1 MRIIIQGIV
10 QGVGFRPTVYRVAKS
25 LGLKGHVLNTGSNV
39 EIVID
44 GEPGTFMDALKEAL
58 PPLARIDDYL
68 VEESPGPTNDFKILQ
83 SSTGSRNSPLPP
95 DAAICPDCLAELFQP
110 ENLRYQFPFI
120 NCTNCGARFSVIFD
134 MPYDRPKTSMD
145 DFPMCQSCKMEYGNP
160 EDRRFH
166 AQTTS
171 CPDCG
176 PRYRLEGV
184 PTNDQIGIF
193 AAGIDTGKIGAIKSW
208 GGTHIVCLPEN
219 IDYLRSKFN
228 RSQKPLAVMVK
239 DMETARKYAEISEHE
254 EKLLLSSA
262 RPIVLVDKKSDY
274 LNATAPDLDKIGI
287 YLPYNGLHHLLFDVL
302 EHDAVIMTSGNLPG
316 EPMAV
321 TDDEIMKLNADIF
334 LIHNRRVI
342 NRVDDSVIIPYKNT
356 QLFVRKSR
364 GYVPQPLNLPHDR
377 TLVAVGADM
386 NNTGGISIGG
396 KAIQTQHI
404 GDINQYD
411 TSVFLEQAIRH
422 LLRLYGISRPD
433 AVITDMHPKYSSR
446 GVGKR
451 LAEEWDVPVIEM
463 QHHAA
468 HGFGLAAE
476 HGLEQLQVLS
486 CDGTGYGTD
495 GQVWGGEIMQINKG
509 QFERTGHLR
518 YIPLLGGDKAVED
531 PRRMV
536 FAITQ
541 MLGTGQP
548 YFVGQE
554 ADVLGTMI
562 DSSVKT
568 SSTGR
573 VLDALACWLDV
584 CQQMTYD
591 GEPAMKL
598 EPYLRKGTASHDFQ
612 ASVNNGVI
620 DTVGLFG
627 QLAEIASPGEKLGDE
642 QIANLSRS
650 FVEALFEGLI
660 EASNPSESLGFT
672 GGVSYNLVINDIL
685 EKKLAARG
693 VKLITHKLVPNGDG
707 GISFGQL
714 AGGGYHVS
722 SSSR

>member
-10 QGVGFRPTVYRVAKS
+10 QGVGFRPTVYRVAKK

-39 EIVID
+39 EIIINGNPD
-44 GEPGTFMDALKEAL
+44 IFMDALKEAL
-58 PPLARIDDYL
+58 PPLAKIDDYAI
-68 VEESPGPTNDFKILQ
+68 EDCPEPDNEFQIIQ
-83 SSTGSRNSPLPP
+83 SSIGSRNSPLPP
-95 DAAICPDCLAELFQP
+95 DAAICPDCLEELFQP
-110 ENLRYQFPFI
+110 GNREKFPFI
-120 NCTNCGARFSVIFD
+120 NCTNCGARFSVIYD

-145 DFPMCQSCKMEYGNP
+145 DFPMCQSCKAEYENP

-176 PRYRLEGV
+176 PLYRLEGV
-184 PTNDQIGIF
+184 PTNDQIGMF
-193 AAGIDTGKIGAIKSW
+193 ATGVDAGKIGAIKSW

-239 DMETARKYAEISEHE
+239 DIETARKYAEISHHE
-254 EKLLLSSA
+254 ETLLKSTA

-274 LNATAPDLDKIGI
+274 LNDTAPGLDKVGI
-287 YLPYNGLHHLLFDVL
+287 YLPYSGLHHLLFDNL

-321 TDDEIMKLNADIF
+321 TDEEIMALNADIF

-342 NRVDDSVIIPYKNT
+342 NRVDDSVIIPYKNS
-356 QLFVRKSR
+356 QFFVRKSR
-364 GYVPQPLNLPHDR
+364 GYVPEPLNLPHDR

-386 NNTGGISIGG
+386 NNTGAISIAG

-411 TSVFLEQAIRH
+411 TSVFLEEALKH

-451 LAEEWDVPVIEM
+451 LAEEWDVPVIEI

-476 HGLEQLQVLS
+476 HGLEELTVLG

-495 GQVWGGEIMQINKG
+495 SQVWGGEILQINKG
-509 QFERTGHLR
+509 QFERTGHLS

-531 PRRMV
+531 PRRLV

-541 MLGTGQP
+541 ILGTGQP
-548 YFVGQE
+548 YFTGQE
-554 ADVLGTMI
+554 ADVLAQIM

-573 VLDALACWLDV
+573 VLDALACWLGI
-584 CQQMTYD
+584 CQTMTYD

-598 EPYLRKGTASHDFQ
+598 EPYLRKGTASYDFQ
-612 ASVNNGVI
+612 AKINNGIV
-620 DTVGLFG
+620 DTVDLFG
-627 QLAEIASPGEKLGDE
+627 QLYSVSEPSGIRDKQEIS
-642 QIANLSRS
+642 NLSRS

-660 EASNPSESLGFT
+660 EAASPSESLGFT
-672 GGVSYNLVINDIL
+672 GGVSYNLAINDIL
-685 EKKLAARG
+685 ENKLAKRG

>member
-1 MRIIIQGIV
+1 MPKIIIQGIV
-10 QGVGFRPTVYRVAKS
+10 QGVGFRPTVYRVAKK

-39 EIVID
+39 EVIINGNPD
-44 GEPGTFMDALKEAL
+44 IFMDALKESL
-58 PPLARIDDYL
+58 PPLARIDDYSM
-68 VEESPGPTNDFKILQ
+68 EESTEPDSEFQIIQ
-83 SSTGSRNSPLPP
+83 SSTGNRNSPLPP
-95 DAAICPDCLAELFQP
+95 DAAICPDCLEELFQP
-110 ENLRYQFPFI
+110 GNREKFPFI
-120 NCTNCGARFSVIFD
+120 NCTNCGARFSVIYD

-145 DFPMCQSCKMEYGNP
+145 DFPMCQSCKAEYENP

-184 PTNDQIGIF
+184 PTNDQIGMF
-193 AAGIDTGKIGAIKSW
+193 ATGVDAGKIGAIKSW

-239 DMETARKYAEISEHE
+239 DIETARKYAEISHHE
-254 EKLLLSSA
+254 ETLLKSTA

-274 LNATAPDLDKIGI
+274 LNDTAPGLDKVGI
-287 YLPYNGLHHLLFDVL
+287 YLPYSGLHHLLFDNL

-321 TDDEIMKLNADIF
+321 TDEEIMALNADIF

-342 NRVDDSVIIPYKNT
+342 NRVDDSVIIPYKNS
-356 QLFVRKSR
+356 QFFVRKSR
-364 GYVPQPLNLPHDR
+364 GYVPEPLNLPHDR

-386 NNTGGISIGG
+386 NNTGAISIAG

-411 TSVFLEQAIRH
+411 TSVFLEEALKH

-451 LAEEWDVPVIEM
+451 LAEEWDVPVIEI

-476 HGLEQLQVLS
+476 HGLEELTVLG

-495 GQVWGGEIMQINKG
+495 GQVWGGEILQINKG
-509 QFERTGHLR
+509 QFERTGHLS

-531 PRRMV
+531 PRRLV

-548 YFVGQE
+548 YFTGQE
-554 ADVLGTMI
+554 ADVLAQIM
-562 DSSVKT
+562 DSSAKT

-573 VLDALACWLDV
+573 VLDALACWLGI
-584 CQQMTYD
+584 CQTMTYD

-598 EPYLRKGTASHDFQ
+598 EPYLRKGTASYDFQ
-612 ASVNNGVI
+612 AKINNGIV
-620 DTVGLFG
+620 DTVDLFG
-627 QLAEIASPGEKLGDE
+627 QLYSVSEPSGIRDKQEIS
-642 QIANLSRS
+642 NLSRS

-660 EASNPSESLGFT
+660 EVASPSESLGFT
-672 GGVSYNLVINDIL
+672 GGVSYNLAINDIL
-685 EKKLAARG
+685 ENKLAKRG